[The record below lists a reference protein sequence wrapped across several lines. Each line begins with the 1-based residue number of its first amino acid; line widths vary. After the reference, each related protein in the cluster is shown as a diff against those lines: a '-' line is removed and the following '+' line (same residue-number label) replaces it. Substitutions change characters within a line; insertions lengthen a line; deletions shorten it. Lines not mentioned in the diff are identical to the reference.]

1 MLRSVPTGSPTGSP
15 TGPASAPAAVRCARR
30 RWQALAVCL
39 VAAFMTLLD
48 VSIVNV
54 ALPSIQQ
61 GLRASESG
69 LQWIVSGYALTFGL
83 VLVPAGRLGDAR
95 SRRAVFMAGLALFT
109 ASSGLAGL
117 APTVGLLVAARL
129 VQGAAAG
136 VLQPQ
141 TAGLIQQLFVGAE
154 RGRAF
159 GALGAVIGI
168 ATAVGPLLGG
178 ALIALA
184 GAEEGWRWVFYVNI
198 PVGLVA
204 LPLAWR
210 LLPPPRY
217 GERRGLDPVGVL
229 LLGVG
234 VVCVMLPFV
243 QERQWHGAGKW
254 LLLPLG
260 AAVIAVFAVWERRHP
275 SPMVDLALFRLRSY
289 GLGTAIAVLYFA
301 GFTAIF
307 FTYTLYL
314 QIGLGYGALPAG
326 AAMTPFAL
334 GSAVAATVGGR
345 IVARYGRLLV
355 AAGLA
360 VVAAGLVALWAA
372 VELRPGP
379 DVAWF
384 TALPLLVAGVGSGLV
399 IAPNQTITL
408 AEVPQSGGGSA
419 AGVLQT
425 GQRFGAAVGIATTGA
440 VYFAT
445 VAATRGD
452 WALAF
457 RHGLLVVIGLVLA
470 ALAAALYDLVSGSA
484 AGRGRRAR
492 RGRRPR
498 RARAG
503 GAGRHGPPGR
513 SAPSPRTPQAP
524 PPPAPGSAV

>member
-1 MLRSVPTGSPTGSP
+1 MRTEPTSQPT
-15 TGPASAPAAVRCARR
+15 AVRCARR

-54 ALPSIQQ
+54 ALPSIRT
-61 GLRASESG
+61 GLHASESG

-83 VLVPAGRLGDAR
+83 VLVSAGRLGDAR

-109 ASSGLAGL
+109 ASSAVAGV
-117 APTVGLLVAARL
+117 APTVGWLVAARL

-178 ALIALA
+178 VLIALA
-184 GAEEGWRWVFYVNI
+184 GAEDGWRWVFYVNV
-198 PVGLVA
+198 PVGLAA
-204 LPLAWR
+204 LPLARR
-210 LLPPPRY
+210 LLPPPRF
-217 GERRGLDPVGVL
+217 GERRPLDPVGVL

-243 QERQWHGAGKW
+243 QERQWHGAGPW
-254 LLLPLG
+254 LLLPAGL
-260 AAVIAVFAVWERRHP
+260 ALIAVFALWERRHP
-275 SPMVDLALFRLRSY
+275 SPIMDMALFRRRSY
-289 GLGTAIAVLYFA
+289 ALGTAVAVLYFA
-301 GFTAIF
+301 GFTAVF

-314 QIGLGYGALPAG
+314 QIGLGYSALAAG

-334 GSAVAATVGGR
+334 GSAVAAAVGGR
-345 IVARYGRLLV
+345 VVARYGRALV

-360 VVAAGLVALWAA
+360 VVAAGLGAVLAA

-384 TALPLLVAGVGSGLV
+384 TAVPLLVAGAGSGLV

-408 AEVPQSGGGSA
+408 AEVPHTGGGSA

-425 GQRFGAAVGIATTGA
+425 GQRFGAAVGIAATGA
-440 VYFAT
+440 VFFAA
-445 VAATRGD
+445 VARTHGD
-452 WALAF
+452 WAAAF
-457 RHGLLVVIGLVLA
+457 RHGLFVVVGFVLA
-470 ALAAALYDLVSGSA
+470 AFLTALYDLAGGSA
-484 AGRGRRAR
+484 RGRGR
-492 RGRRPR
+492 P
-498 RARAG
+498 
-503 GAGRHGPPGR
+503 HPPTR
-513 SAPSPRTPQAP
+513 
-524 PPPAPGSAV
+524 